1 MKSHFFTGL
10 AILLPIALT
19 LWILIFLVT
28 ALTNPFL
35 EFVEGVLRYYNVLDR
50 PFLFFTDQDVVIFW
64 SRILILLFLIGLTML
79 IGFFA
84 RLFFI
89 KSLFKY
95 GDALLHRIPVVNK
108 IYKAAKE
115 IIHTLFG
122 HKRTSFSQVVLIP
135 YPNER
140 SYALGLLASHQQP
153 AASSVDQRD
162 KMSIFV
168 PGAPNPT
175 FGFMVLYPK
184 EKVILLDMKVDDAL
198 KYIVSC
204 GVLDTPFNIK
214 PQSG

>member
-1 MKSHFFTGL
+1 MKKHFFTGL

-19 LWILIFLVT
+19 LWVVLFLIT

-35 EFVEGVLRYYNVLDR
+35 GFVEEVLRYYDVLDR
-50 PFLFFTDQDVVIFW
+50 PFLFLTGHDVLVFW
-64 SRILILLFLIGLTML
+64 SRIFILLFLIGMAIL

-89 KSLFKY
+89 RAVFKY
-95 GDALLHRIPVVNK
+95 GDYLLHRIPIVNK

-122 HKRTSFSQVVLIP
+122 HEKTSFSQVVLIP

-140 SYALGLLASHQQP
+140 TYALGFLASNQQP
-153 AASSVDQRD
+153 PGSSPEHRG

-184 EKVILLDMKVDDAL
+184 EKVIFIDMKVDDAL

-204 GVLDTPFNIK
+204 GVLDTSFKIT
-214 PQSG
+214 QTH